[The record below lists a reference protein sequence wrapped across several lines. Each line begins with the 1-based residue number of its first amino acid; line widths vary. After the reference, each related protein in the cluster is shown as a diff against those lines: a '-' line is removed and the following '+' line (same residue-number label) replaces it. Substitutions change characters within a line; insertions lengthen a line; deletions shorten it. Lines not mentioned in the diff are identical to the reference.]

1 MKDPKVKKRWMLD
14 KADHFN
20 NLPDVRK
27 KKAFLKNI
35 IDGRGYAKGFRIEMS
50 IEPLLA

>member
-1 MKDPKVKKRWMLD
+1 MKDPKVKKGWMLD

-35 IDGRGYAKGFRIEMS
+35 IDGRGYAIGFRIEMR